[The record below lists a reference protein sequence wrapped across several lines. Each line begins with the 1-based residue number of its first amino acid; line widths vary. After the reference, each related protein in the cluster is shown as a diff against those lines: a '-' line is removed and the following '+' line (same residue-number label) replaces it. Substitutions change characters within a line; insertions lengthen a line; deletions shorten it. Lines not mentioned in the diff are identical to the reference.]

1 MRVIIFFIVV
11 FVCAEARAQLRINA
25 SVVSPPFL
33 ENNSIGKSQQF
44 SSVKNSLSAGVEF
57 DHLFPKE
64 KAGAKLHYSAGFYY
78 SSPAYIGVFQDSNGN
93 QFLSEINSQ
102 VINMPIMAR
111 GSFPISDLIENNRM
125 GIELGIVTTTWIKYK
140 LQEVASIKTKDV
152 NGNII
157 GETIYSD
164 EGSLIKG
171 FGSKFNFKAVAGFF
185 VYVNR
190 FYLSARFDLISL
202 SDLYSNRLNST
213 WQVPSDYS
221 LYQRARKEG
230 RMKDSFCSLILS
242 FRLTKK

>member
-1 MRVIIFFIVV
+1 MRTVIFLIIMSACV
-11 FVCAEARAQLRINA
+11 EATAQLRINA
-25 SVVSPPFL
+25 SLVSPPFI
-33 ENNSIGKSQQF
+33 ETIAIGTGQQY
-44 SSVKNSLSAGVEF
+44 SRVKNSLSAGIEL
-57 DHLFPKE
+57 DHLFAKE
-64 KAGAKLHYSAGFYY
+64 KDVAKLHYSVGFYY
-78 SSPAYIGVFQDSNGN
+78 SNPSFIGVRGDTSDNR
-93 QFLSEINSQ
+93 FLSEISSQ

-111 GSFPISDLIENNRM
+111 GSFRISDLIENNRM

-140 LQEVASIKTKDV
+140 LHEVASIKTKDA

-190 FYLSARFDLISL
+190 FYLGWRFDLISL
-202 SDLYSNRLNST
+202 SNLYSDRLQRS
-213 WQVPSDYS
+213 WQIPSGYS
-221 LYQRARKEG
+221 LYHNAIKQG
-230 RMKDSFCSLILS
+230 RMKDSYSTLIIS